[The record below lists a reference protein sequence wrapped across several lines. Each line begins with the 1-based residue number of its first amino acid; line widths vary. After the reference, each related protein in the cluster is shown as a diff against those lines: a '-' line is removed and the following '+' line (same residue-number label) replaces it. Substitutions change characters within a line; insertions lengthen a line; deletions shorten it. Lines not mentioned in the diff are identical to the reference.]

1 MYKSYWLS
9 LLFCLLTLGIVGYT
23 RIDDAR
29 DKEAGKD
36 QTVKYSVV
44 FNAATL
50 EQKIIGLP
58 YDEITKRYEPAE
70 KITGKKKSGYFSAH
84 YTDLQIFTKG
94 EEHIVRDM
102 TVQFKNGI
110 AASLKLDKADER
122 ESLCAK
128 VLNLNPLAFKMID
141 TEFGTREV
149 AVMKGNAEGALKYLV
164 IIAGILFILLV
175 GAGGFFIIWPLLTL
189 IVKKIGGWGAR
200 VLGLAL
206 VLGISWLWFPFV
218 AYSMDNIGLY
228 LGVGGLVEAIGLI
241 GLFTG
246 TPKAPKT
253 VSLVDPYWGR
263 YLVPVPHDIA
273 MNHIENLWYLLLLDP
288 DTDTGFDLH
297 VKIANE
303 LHISDEDYGT
313 AINKTLP
320 DNYYPRVYVP
330 SSPVLREEFQ
340 QDYCHIILDGKSQVK
355 MTVAAKAGHLAT
367 GLGFTPEE
375 FISSLRF
382 VAEVDYDIEGEF
394 LFDDT
399 IDTDPDTTSPSDE
412 PSDLFDSMFEHL
424 KK

>member
-94 EEHIVRDM
+94 EEHIVRGM

-164 IIAGILFILLV
+164 IIAGILFILLI

-241 GLFTG
+241 GLLTVTRRHVPVYSG
-246 TPKAPKT
+246 SSSSSSSYSPPTPSA
-253 VSLVDPYWGR
+253 YWGR
-263 YLVPVPHDIA
+263 YQIRVPRELA
-273 MNHIENLWYLLLLDP
+273 MNHVEILWYLLIADP
-288 DTDTGFDLH
+288 DTDTAWDLHTRIANDLH
-297 VKIANE
+297 V
-303 LHISDEDYGT
+303 SDDDYGI
-313 AINKTLP
+313 AIQRSTP
-320 DNYYPRVYVP
+320 DSYTPSVVVP
-330 SSPVLREEFQ
+330 DYDVHKREFVK
-340 QDYCHIILDGKSQVK
+340 DYCHIILDGKTMLKSSVLY
-355 MTVAAKAGHLAT
+355 TAARLAVTMGIEMQDFLDTLKDIAENEYHLAQ
-367 GLGFTPEE
+367 PW
-375 FISSLRF
+375 IHN
-382 VAEVDYDIEGEF
+382 DMDI
-394 LFDDT
+394 
-399 IDTDPDTTSPSDE
+399 
-412 PSDLFDSMFEHL
+412 
-424 KK
+424 